1 MNSLRILYAPDPDRI
16 ATARER
22 QFLARVRAVPTL
34 RRLTLLEAWTAGGV
48 VASDGEVGDWDRRVE
63 RACGELMR

>member
-1 MNSLRILYAPDPDRI
+1 MNHLSILYTPEPDRI

-48 VASDGEVGDWDRRVE
+48 VAGDGEVAEFDARVE
-63 RACGELMR
+63 RAREELMR